1 MQIIGQNGFFDPG
14 FGYPKGSFAVLEVK
28 TNEVPFILEDGQ
40 TVARIKFEILN
51 KNPKILY
58 GSKIKSN
65 YQHQSLALSKHFV

>member
-1 MQIIGQNGFFDPG
+1 MHYAGFFDPG
-14 FGYPKGSFAVLEVK
+14 FGNKIGSYAVLEVK